1 MIKELIIQSGPKG
14 VDVALLEDKKLV
26 EYHQDKNS
34 NQFTVGDVFLG
45 RVKKI
50 IPGLNAAF
58 VDIGSEK
65 DAFLHYT
72 DLSPQLKNLLRFTS
86 SAVAGSPLD
95 ISSHSLVAEPE
106 IPKEGKIGDFLKAK
120 DLVLVQILK
129 EPISSKGPRLSCE
142 ISIAGRNLILTP
154 FGDAVGVSKKI
165 GSVEERKRL
174 KVLLESLKPKNIS
187 IVVRTVAEGKNASL
201 LHDEILSLTE
211 TWKLIGQNLRLASA
225 PKKIHSELDKSSSIL
240 RDILNDT
247 FSNVATNSSVMSK
260 ELESYVV
267 KIAPDKKN
275 IVNFYEGKSPIFDHY
290 GITKQVKSAFGKTV
304 TLDSGA
310 YIVVEHTEALHVIDV
325 NSGHKM
331 SMNGNQESVALSV
344 NMEAA
349 TEIARQLRLRDMG
362 GIIVV
367 DFIDMKLPANRQTI
381 FELVK
386 TEMLRDRATH
396 SVQPL
401 TKLNLLQIT
410 RERVKPQTTII
421 TTETCSAC
429 GGSGKVNSSILI
441 VDDIERNV
449 KFLNQTHQK
458 LSLTVHPYIHAFLT
472 KGIFNST
479 QMNWFWNYKK
489 WIPVRSNNNASLNE
503 YHFYDGRG
511 EEIRL

>member
-34 NQFTVGDVFLG
+34 NQFSVGDVFLG
-45 RVKKI
+45 RIKKI

-72 DLSPQLKNLLRFTS
+72 DLSPQLNNLLRFTR
-86 SAVAGSPLD
+86 SAVAGAPID
-95 ISSHSLVAEPE
+95 ISSASFTAEDE
-106 IPKEGKIGDFLKAK
+106 IPKEGKIGDLLKAK

-154 FGDAVGVSKKI
+154 FGEVVGVSKKI

-174 KVLLESLKPKNIS
+174 KVLVESLKPKNIS

-201 LHDEILSLTE
+201 LHEEILSLNE
-211 TWKLIGQNLRLASA
+211 TWKAMGQNLKLASA
-225 PKKIHSELDKSSSIL
+225 PLKIHSELNKSSSIL

-247 FSNVATNSSVMSK
+247 FSNVSTNSEVMSK
-260 ELESYVV
+260 ELETYVI

-275 IVNFYEGKSPIFDHY
+275 IVNHYIGKNTIFDHF
-290 GITKQVKSAFGKTV
+290 GITKQIKYAFGKTV
-304 TLDSGA
+304 TLESGA

-344 NMEAA
+344 NIEAA
-349 TEIARQLRLRDMG
+349 KEIARQLRLRDMG

-367 DFIDMKLPANRQTI
+367 DFIDLKLPANRQII
-381 FELVK
+381 FDLVK
-386 TEMLRDRATH
+386 EEMQKDRATH
-396 SVQPL
+396 SVHPL
-401 TKLNLLQIT
+401 TKLNLMQIT
-410 RERVKPQTTII
+410 RERVKPQTTIV
-421 TTETCSAC
+421 TSETCPSC
-429 GGSGKVNSSILI
+429 LGSGKITSTILI

-449 KFLNQTHQK
+449 KFLLQTHRQF
-458 LSLTVHPYIHAFLT
+458 SLTVHPYIHAYLT
-472 KGIFNST
+472 QGLLNST
-479 QMNWFWNYKK
+479 QMKWFWRLKK
-489 WIPVRSNNNASLNE
+489 WIPIQVNNNASLND
-503 YHFYDGRG
+503 YRFIDQRG
-511 EEIRL
+511 EEIKL

>member
-45 RVKKI
+45 RIKKI

-58 VDIGSEK
+58 VDVGSDK

-72 DLSPQLKNLLRFTS
+72 DLTPQLKNLMRFTS

-95 ISSHSLVAEPE
+95 ISSASIVSEEE

-174 KVLLESLKPKNIS
+174 KVLVESLKPKNVS

-201 LHDEILSLTE
+201 LHEEMINLSE
-211 TWKLIGQNLRLASA
+211 TWKLMGQNLKLAGA

-267 KIAPDKKN
+267 KIAPNKKN
-275 IVNFYEGKSPIFDHY
+275 IVNFYEGKSPIFDHF

-344 NMEAA
+344 NLEAA

-367 DFIDMKLPANRQTI
+367 DFIDLKLPANRQEV

-386 TEMLRDRATH
+386 TEMLKDRATH

-401 TKLNLLQIT
+401 TKLNLMQIT
-410 RERVKPQTTII
+410 RERVKPQTTIV
-421 TTETCSAC
+421 TSETCPSC
-429 GGSGKVNSSILI
+429 NGSGKINSTILI
-441 VDDIERNV
+441 ADDIERNV
-449 KFLNQTHQK
+449 KFLSHTHSKFSIQ
-458 LSLTVHPYIHAFLT
+458 VHPYLNAYLT
-472 KGIFNST
+472 KGLFNSI
-479 QMNWFWNYKK
+479 QMKWFWKYKK
-489 WIPVRSNNNASLNE
+489 WIKISSNNNASLND
-503 YHFYDGRG
+503 FRFFDGRND
-511 EEIRL
+511 EVKL

>member
-201 LHDEILSLTE
+201 LHDEILSLT
-211 TWKLIGQNLRLASA
+211 
-225 PKKIHSELDKSSSIL
+225 
-240 RDILNDT
+240 
-247 FSNVATNSSVMSK
+247 
-260 ELESYVV
+260 
-267 KIAPDKKN
+267 
-275 IVNFYEGKSPIFDHY
+275 
-290 GITKQVKSAFGKTV
+290 
-304 TLDSGA
+304 
-310 YIVVEHTEALHVIDV
+310 
-325 NSGHKM
+325 
-331 SMNGNQESVALSV
+331 NQ
-344 NMEAA
+344 
-349 TEIARQLRLRDMG
+349 I
-362 GIIVV
+362 
-367 DFIDMKLPANRQTI
+367 
-381 FELVK
+381 
-386 TEMLRDRATH
+386 
-396 SVQPL
+396 
-401 TKLNLLQIT
+401 
-410 RERVKPQTTII
+410 
-421 TTETCSAC
+421 
-429 GGSGKVNSSILI
+429 
-441 VDDIERNV
+441 
-449 KFLNQTHQK
+449 
-458 LSLTVHPYIHAFLT
+458 
-472 KGIFNST
+472 
-479 QMNWFWNYKK
+479 
-489 WIPVRSNNNASLNE
+489 
-503 YHFYDGRG
+503 
-511 EEIRL
+511 